1 MVIVQKPCS
10 GKDASDGIGFV
21 KEMCPE
27 VERKLFYLEFCLL
40 FSYAEVSRGHATP
53 FLFQPRVACGMLCC
67 VLSETDLV

>member
-27 VERKLFYLEFCLL
+27 VERKLFYLKFCLL
-40 FSYAEVSRGHATP
+40 FLR
-53 FLFQPRVACGMLCC
+53 LR
-67 VLSETDLV
+67 